1 MPLAGNLRQTS
12 LLDVLSTISAEQR
25 DGCLTVSNGH
35 LRAEV
40 YFRRGQWLAAER
52 VPVGPP
58 LTEQFVGLRYMSPE
72 QIEEVILVPF
82 DEAAVLPD
90 GQIVQ
95 ALMADGLLSREQL
108 HYWALNDAMT
118 LVNAMAGWHEGE
130 FSFVEGIHPPQEL
143 ALVPL
148 PVGTILDSSQGRM
161 LAASRHSGQGV
172 ADIALRPETVLT
184 FADIADTGQMIEI
197 SRDEWIVLAQID
209 GTNPLGTVAAALH
222 MDARVLVEI
231 AHNLL
236 NRGLLEPV
244 AASARAGSPY
254 AS

>member
-1 MPLAGNLRQTS
+1 MPLAGNLRHAS
-12 LLDVLSTISAEQR
+12 LSEILDAIAAEQR
-25 DGCLTVSNGH
+25 DGCLTLVYGH
-35 LRAEV
+35 LRAEI

-58 LTEQFVGLRYMSPE
+58 LTEQFVELGYMLPE

-95 ALMADGLLSREQL
+95 ALIADGLLTREQL
-108 HYWALNDAMT
+108 HYWAMSDALALINT
-118 LVNAMAGWHEGE
+118 VAGWPAGDY
-130 FSFVEGIHPPQEL
+130 SFMDSVHPPQEL

-148 PVGTILDSSQGRM
+148 AVETILDSLPLGGP
-161 LAASRHSGQGV
+161 AKARHSGQGI

-184 FADIADTGQMIEI
+184 FSDIPDTGQLVEVT
-197 SRDEWIVLAQID
+197 RDEWMVLAQID
-209 GTNPLGTVAAALH
+209 GANPLGTVAATLH
-222 MDARVLVEI
+222 MDARVLVGI

-236 NRGLLEPV
+236 NRGLIEP
-244 AASARAGSPY
+244 ADAS
-254 AS
+254 